1 MKCRHPSPTVV
12 DGLEIGAVKVYK
24 DVRYRPN
31 MTEHLQSLLYLAGPL
46 SLLIQ
51 ISLCVH
57 VYRTGRPFWWIW
69 LIMMGSLI
77 GCGLYVLLEI
87 LPGMGAG
94 HGATTPSWFIP
105 KRVVIRRAREQMEV
119 ADTVE
124 NRLKLASLLHGQGR
138 NEEAEQVVRDCAS
151 GVFRDDPYVVAEV
164 AGYKVAVR
172 KYDEAEQLLSE
183 VNTKGNKQAARRI
196 DLIRARI
203 LYGRRR
209 YGEALAAFTALQPVI
224 LGEET
229 RYHVAMCH
237 LGLGD
242 TTAAA
247 KILDDITRYY
257 RKGGKLWRRSE
268 KEWYMAARR
277 RLKEIWTG
285 KQGSP

>member
-1 MKCRHPSPTVV
+1 
-12 DGLEIGAVKVYK
+12 
-24 DVRYRPN
+24 
-31 MTEHLQSLLYLAGPL
+31 MTEHIQGLLFFAGPL

-87 LPGMGAG
+87 LPGLRAG
-94 HGATTPSWFIP
+94 HGAATPSWFIP
-105 KRVVIRRAREQMEV
+105 QRVVIRRAREQLEV

-124 NRLKLASLLHGQGR
+124 NRLKLASLLYDQEKK
-138 NEEAEQVVRDCAS
+138 EEAEQVVRDCAY

-164 AGYKVAVR
+164 AGYKVAVH
-172 KYDEAEQLLSE
+172 KHDEAEQLLARAN
-183 VNTKGNKQAARRI
+183 VKGNRQAARRI
-196 DLIRARI
+196 ELIRTRI
-203 LYGRRR
+203 LYGRRK
-209 YGEALAAFTALQPVI
+209 YGEALAAFTALQPLI
-224 LGEET
+224 LGEEI
-229 RYHVAMCH
+229 RYHIALCH

-242 TTAAA
+242 IPTAT

-268 KEWYMAARR
+268 KAWYMAARR
-277 RLKEIWTG
+277 RLKEIRTG
-285 KQGSP
+285 KQGNP